1 MEVAV
6 PFHMSAPLPF
16 IATTHPHFER
26 LGGLAAVHRLVEAFY
41 GAMDTRPDARA
52 IRAMH
57 AADLAPAKTVL
68 VGYLAEW
75 LGGPKLYTAEHGP
88 PRLRRVHL
96 PFAVDAA
103 ARDAWLACM
112 QQALQETSA
121 DVALNATL
129 LAAFARTADHIR
141 NA

>member
-1 MEVAV
+1 
-6 PFHMSAPLPF
+6 MSAPLPF

-26 LGGLAAVHRLVEAFY
+26 LGGLPAVHRLVEAFY

-57 AADLAPAKTVL
+57 AADLAPAKAVL

-96 PFAVDAA
+96 PFAVDAE

-121 DVALNATL
+121 DAVLNATL

-141 NA
+141 NT